1 MNITEIIDDTNE
13 NNNDDFM
20 TIEITPW
27 YLLILTIPC
36 FISILCCL
44 SFLSYGFIKVLINK
58 I

>member
-1 MNITEIIDDTNE
+1 MNVTEI
-13 NNNDDFM
+13 NNDDDNDNFM

-44 SFLSYGFIKVLINK
+44 IFLSNGFIKVLINK

>member
-1 MNITEIIDDTNE
+1 MNITEI
-13 NNNDDFM
+13 NDDDNNFI

-36 FISILCCL
+36 AFSIICCIL
-44 SFLSYGFIKVLINK
+44 FSIYGFIKILINK